1 MNTSERT
8 PRVTLRPERLR
19 ELSLLVIIVAVIL
32 IFGTQIANYY
42 NPRFFR
48 TITSGVMIIA
58 VVVTGET
65 LVMLTRNIDLS
76 VGSIVG
82 FTAYVVGRMV
92 ADNNSLSPLAL
103 ILLAVGMGAGLGL
116 INGVLVSYGRVPA
129 IVVTL
134 GTLALYRGVLVEFS
148 GAKSVTTATL
158 PQWLND
164 LAQINLFS
172 IGQLDFRVLIVPAIL
187 VVIVFQLVLSLLPY
201 GRRLYAIGSNPEAA
215 RFAGM
220 PARLI
225 VMIAYVLCG
234 ALSGLAG
241 FLYLAHYGNLTV
253 VAAQGMELQVV
264 AAAVVGGVSTL
275 GGTGTMIG
283 ALLGALLIE
292 IIGDSLI
299 RLRISE
305 FWKDASLGIF
315 ILLAVASD
323 KVILGRV
330 RDLTARNRRRME
342 VVPAGSPPP
351 TEVKSEVQESA
362 HVQ

>member
-1 MNTSERT
+1 MNAIQGSVRQM
-8 PRVTLRPERLR
+8 LRPERLR
-19 ELSLLVIIVAVIL
+19 ELSLVIIIFAVL
-32 IFGTQIANYY
+32 LLFGTQIDNYF

-58 VVVTGET
+58 VVVVGET
-65 LVMLTRNIDLS
+65 LVILTRNIDLS

-82 FTAYVVGRMV
+82 CTAYTVGRIV
-92 ADNNSLSPLAL
+92 ADNNSISPLSL
-103 ILLAVGMGAGLGL
+103 ILIAIGMGALLGL
-116 INGVLVSYGRVPA
+116 LNGVLVSYGRVPA

-134 GTLALYRGVLVEFS
+134 GTLALFRGALVEFS
-148 GAKSVTTATL
+148 GAKSVTTSTL
-158 PQWLND
+158 PVWLND
-164 LAQINLFS
+164 LGQINLFS
-172 IGQLDFRVLIVPAIL
+172 VGPFDFRILVVPAIV

-220 PARLI
+220 PARRI

-241 FLYLAHYGNLTV
+241 FMFLARFGNLTV

-275 GGTGTMIG
+275 GGSGTMVG
-283 ALLGALLIE
+283 ALLGAILIE

-305 FWKDASLGIF
+305 FWKDASLGVF

-323 KVILGRV
+323 KIILGRV
-330 RDLTARNRRRME
+330 RDIAARNQRRLE
-342 VVPAGSPPP
+342 QTP
-351 TEVKSEVQESA
+351 TQVAPQPKAQKDSA

>member
-1 MNTSERT
+1 MSISST
-8 PRVTLRPERLR
+8 PRRPALRLERLR
-19 ELSLLVIIVAVIL
+19 ELSLVIIIFAVL
-32 IFGTQIANYY
+32 FFFGTQVESYF

-48 TITSGVMIIA
+48 TVTTGVMII
-58 VVVTGET
+58 VVVVVGET

-92 ADNNSLSPLAL
+92 ADNNSLDPVIL
-103 ILLAVGMGAGLGL
+103 ILLAIGLGALLGL
-116 INGVLVSYGRVPA
+116 INGLLVSYGRIPA

-134 GTLALYRGVLVEFS
+134 GTLALYRGILVEFS

-158 PQWLND
+158 PNWINELG
-164 LAQINLFS
+164 QINLFS
-172 IGQLDFRVLIVPAIL
+172 LGPLDFRVLIVPAIV
-187 VVIVFQLVLSLLPY
+187 VVILFQLVLSFLPY

-220 PARLI
+220 PARRI

-241 FLYLAHYGNLTV
+241 FMFLARFGNLTV
-253 VAAQGMELQVV
+253 VAAQGLELQVV

-275 GGTGTMIG
+275 GGSGTMIG
-283 ALLGALLIE
+283 ALLGAVLIE
-292 IIGDSLI
+292 VIGDSLI

-305 FWKDASLGIF
+305 FWKDASLGLF

-323 KVILGRV
+323 KVIVGRV
-330 RDLTARNRRRME
+330 RDLALRNRRRAE
-342 VVPAGSPPP
+342 VIPSQVPPSPA
-351 TEVKSEVQESA
+351 VQEGSA